1 MNTTNRKVSLLKVPP
16 LGNLAATFLGGTML
30 NLTDYVHQDTPRP
43 AIVRGCY
50 VANATP
56 QFEKPGH
63 HKSRPKFIGKAYNI
77 AAKRNLACWVGF
89 VPLRPLIGRT
99 RHWNKHR
106 AQALNQM
113 ALAMLHYTNMI
124 TWQVE
129 TSVDV
134 LTRKCGL
141 DTTSRAGNHSIT
153 RGSRLIQDL
162 GKMGLVEGEPLWDA
176 AAGSFYY
183 KAITVTERFWD
194 MVGVGAEEAIR
205 VREQAWEKW
214 RTEDAW
220 MKDGVDPTYALN
232 LSHKAYCQ
240 LRMDRLKQKAFEYRH
255 RKSVTAAQIRRAK
268 RLVAAGKDAMRREV
282 ADAMFKRMTPA
293 DRHRAMQNPSAFSS
307 EVSLAVWR
315 LEVLAIESLPPE

>member
-1 MNTTNRKVSLLKVPP
+1 
-16 LGNLAATFLGGTML
+16 ML

-63 HKSRPKFIGKAYNI
+63 HKGRPQFIGKACNI
-77 AAKRNLACWVGF
+77 AAKRDLACWPGW

-99 RHWNKHR
+99 RHWNMHR
-106 AQALNQM
+106 ANSLNEM
-113 ALAMLHYTNMI
+113 GLGMLHYTNVI

-134 LTRKCGL
+134 LTRQCRL
-141 DTTSRAGNHSIT
+141 DSTSAAGNHSIT

-162 GKMGLVEGEPLWDA
+162 EKMGIVECDKFWDP
-176 AAGSFYY
+176 AAGSWYY
-183 KAITVTERFWD
+183 KAITVTELFWD
-194 MVGVGAEEAIR
+194 MVGIGAEEAIK
-205 VREQAWEKW
+205 VRELAWEKW

-220 MKDGVDPTYALN
+220 MKDGLDPAYALN

-240 LRMDRLKQKAFEYRH
+240 LRMDRLKQRAFEYRH

-282 ADAMFKRMTPA
+282 ADSMFKKMTPEEA
-293 DRHRAMQNPSAFSS
+293 HHAMHNLPAFNSA
-307 EVSLAVWR
+307 VSLAVYR
-315 LEVLAIESLPPE
+315 LEVLAMEPLPPE

>member
-1 MNTTNRKVSLLKVPP
+1 
-16 LGNLAATFLGGTML
+16 ML
-30 NLTDYVHQDTPRP
+30 NLTDYVHQDTSRP

-63 HKSRPKFIGKAYNI
+63 HKGRPQFIGKAWNI
-77 AAKRNLACWVGF
+77 AAKRDLACWVGF
-89 VPLRPLIGRT
+89 VPLRPLIGRS

-113 ALAMLHYTNMI
+113 ALAMLHYANVI

-134 LTRKCGL
+134 LTRQCGL
-141 DTTSRAGNHSIT
+141 DTTSRAGNHSIS

-162 GKMGLVEGEPLWDA
+162 EKMGILECARYWDSA
-176 AAGSFYY
+176 SGSWFY
-183 KAITVTERFWD
+183 KSITVTERFWD
-194 MVGVGAEEAIR
+194 MVGVGADEAIKA
-205 VREQAWEKW
+205 RELAWEKW

-220 MKDGVDPTYALN
+220 MKDGLDPAYALN

-240 LRMDRLKQKAFEYRH
+240 LRLDRLKQRAFEYRH
-255 RKSVTAAQIRRAK
+255 NKSATAAQIRRAK

-282 ADAMFKRMTPA
+282 ADDMFKKLSPEEAR
-293 DRHRAMQNPSAFSS
+293 RSMQDPSAFTSA
-307 EVSLAVWR
+307 VSLAVYR
-315 LEVLAIESLPPE
+315 LEVLAMEPLPRE